1 MRGAETTA
9 AVNRA
14 ASVRRQRLRR
24 RFPKGIALPWA
35 SMMIL
40 VMLLM
45 VGLGIDMGKLAFN
58 VHQLQNAADAAALA
72 AAQVVRSDPG
82 RARDLAL
89 QLALA
94 NCAEGRPV
102 AIDRNDDN
110 DETGDLVLGYWH
122 QSTQVFTATSGN
134 YNAVKVVARRTDAA
148 HGPVAMIFGRLIGIH
163 TAEISRQ
170 AIATCSSLTGPGIL
184 SLYGGI
190 SEIGLE
196 FRGTPTVICE
206 DGCVQVN
213 SRYPYACAANGHRGR
228 EALVCEA
235 VNVCGDPGA
244 DETFASFTYMGE
256 PITIHPGADEIE
268 DPLKDEP
275 RPGTV
280 GGTPGPQVY
289 DSPRTQSGTTLH
301 PGYYPDGLKFT
312 GHATYTL
319 LPGVYIL
326 GDGLDI
332 KGRAT
337 INAQYCQFYIAG
349 GSVDFAA
356 TATIN
361 LSPPGD
367 NPAHWVDGKAVIDG
381 ALGVSLWQ
389 ADGNTA
395 TAKMTGTTSGDGIK
409 GCLYFPGNPVEV
421 GGTNF
426 AAGEQLIA
434 YRVLIHGTGDI
445 YINYDGRNS
454 GVAPG
459 RSVLVR

>member
-1 MRGAETTA
+1 MRGAEATA
-9 AVNRA
+9 AMNRA
-14 ASVRRQRLRR
+14 ASGGRQRLRR
-24 RFPKGIALPWA
+24 RFPKGIALVWA
-35 SMMIL
+35 SVMIL

-45 VGLGIDMGKLAFN
+45 VGLGIDMGKLAYN

-72 AAQVVRSDPG
+72 GAQVVRSDPG

-94 NCAEGRPV
+94 NRAEGLPV
-102 AIDRNDDN
+102 EIDRNDDN
-110 DETGDLVLGYWH
+110 DEAGDLVLGYWH
-122 QSTQVFTATSGN
+122 QNTQVFTATSGN

-163 TAEISRQ
+163 TADLSRQ
-170 AIATCSSLTGPGIL
+170 AIATCSSSTGPGIL
-184 SLYGGI
+184 SLYAGI

-196 FRGTPTVICE
+196 FQGTPTVICE

-213 SRYPYACAANGHRGR
+213 SKYPYACAANGRRGR
-228 EALVCEA
+228 EALICEA

-244 DETFASFTYMGE
+244 DA
-256 PITIHPGADEIE
+256 IE
-268 DPLKDEP
+268 DPLRDEP
-275 RPGTV
+275 RPGTA
-280 GGTPGPQVY
+280 GGTPGPEVY
-289 DSPRTQSGTTLH
+289 NTPRTQNGATLH
-301 PGYYPDGLKFT
+301 PGYYPNGLKFT

-332 KGRAT
+332 KGKVT
-337 INAQYCQFYIAG
+337 VNAYYCQFYIAG

-356 TATIN
+356 TATVNI
-361 LSPPGD
+361 SPPGD
-367 NPAHWVDGKAVIDG
+367 NPAHWVDGEPVIDG

-409 GCLYFPGNPVEV
+409 GCLYFPKNSVEV

-434 YRVLIHGTGDI
+434 HQVLVFGTGDVRI
-445 YINYDGRNS
+445 RYDGRNS

-459 RSVLVR
+459 RSILVR